1 MSPRR
6 VEFRHRDEYEVSEV
20 HPRMWQRQFGQIDRK
35 FTYRNQIN
43 VYRAVNVAARGIAM
57 GRGVDFRLNPLQ
69 DSKYVSA
76 LPADVSEKDFVGDRN
91 PNRQS
96 DVEKGIGRVEPP
108 RRGFDDCRPSD
119 LAFGKRRR
127 NGGHR
132 PLDESFAMTAV

>member
-6 VEFRHRDEYEVSEV
+6 VEFRHRNENEVAEV

-35 FTYRNQIN
+35 STYGNQIY
-43 VYRAVNVAARGIAM
+43 VYRAVNVAPRGIAM

-69 DSKYVSA
+69 DFKYASTLPVDISA
-76 LPADVSEKDFVGDRN
+76 KNFVDDRK
-91 PNRQS
+91 PNRQP